1 MDLNNFKTELEG
13 YLSKLSGNT
22 RIPVGQPWW
31 GFDPKSKPAGVQ
43 LFAGQELS
51 RAAYQKHWELISSG
65 KRTLVT
71 ESDWQSYVSQ
81 NGFCPYYSSGDGS
94 TTYRMP
100 LVKNVHPE
108 FVSALIDAG
117 QYIEAGLPNI
127 TGFTGT
133 PYYNTDYLNGAFRLE
148 SYGVV
153 SLSGGTSATMQGA
166 SFDASRSNSIYG
178 NSDTVQPPSLTF
190 LIGEYVISSVAT
202 IGEADKNSILE
213 MINKLEINIS
223 DMIKSV
229 NGVGAD
235 SNGNIDVIS
244 LMMPDY
250 SAGVSHTATKTE
262 ASFTAPS
269 NGVITVDLAGFNN
282 VYCYLK
288 INGQIMFNKTSNG
301 NNWIIGATGEYP
313 VSKGDVITY
322 KDGYSTS
329 GANFSATASVVF
341 YPLKGV

>member
-51 RAAYQKHWELISSG
+51 RSAYQKHWELISSG

-71 ESDWQSYVSQ
+71 ESEWQSYVSQ
-81 NGFCPYYSSGDGS
+81 NGFCPYYSSGDNS

-100 LVKNVHPE
+100 LVKNVYPE

-127 TGFTGT
+127 MGDFNPISSLDTS
-133 PYYNTDYLNGAFRLE
+133 GAFTCTTNNVNIGTT
-148 SYGVV
+148 SG
-153 SLSGGTSATMQGA
+153 SLWGRNTLK
-166 SFDASRSNSIYG
+166 FDASLSNSIYG

-213 MINKLEINIS
+213 MVNKLEMNIS
-223 DMIKSV
+223 NMIKSV

-235 SNGNIDVIS
+235 INGNIDVIS

-250 SAGVSHTATKTE
+250 SAGITVSLP
-262 ASFTAPS
+262 FTAPTHGYFS
-269 NGVITVDLAGFNN
+269 FFPADDINTACILVNGVRVIENIDYAES
-282 VYCYLK
+282 
-288 INGQIMFNKTSNG
+288 INSQTMLLPVSANDVITSNG
-301 NNWIIGATGEYP
+301 GTPFYP
-313 VSKGDVITY
+313 K
-322 KDGYSTS
+322 
-329 GANFSATASVVF
+329 F

>member
-22 RIPVGQPWW
+22 RIPVGQLWW

-71 ESDWQSYVSQ
+71 ESEWQSYVSQ

-127 TGFTGT
+127 TSVRTPSLLTGATGVT
-133 PYYNTDYLNGAFRLE
+133 PVVGSALWFGSYSNGIRGG
-148 SYGVV
+148 S
-153 SLSGGTSATMQGA
+153 SSGGYFYMQ
-166 SFDASRSNSIYG
+166 FDASLSNPIYG

-213 MINKLEINIS
+213 MVNKLEINIS
-223 DMIKSV
+223 NMIKSV

-235 SNGNIDVIS
+235 INGNIDVIS

-250 SAGVSHTATKTE
+250 SAGVA
-262 ASFTAPS
+262 FTANTDITAPYNCCLVCYVQNSKYESTPS
-269 NGVITVDLAGFNN
+269 FSMIVDGNTILPVRYGTSAGGFAMPFTLFVKKGSVFRIATTGSQSE
-282 VYCYLK
+282 VYYR
-288 INGQIMFNKTSNG
+288 
-301 NNWIIGATGEYP
+301 Y
-313 VSKGDVITY
+313 
-322 KDGYSTS
+322 
-329 GANFSATASVVF
+329 
-341 YPLKGV
+341 YPLKGIN